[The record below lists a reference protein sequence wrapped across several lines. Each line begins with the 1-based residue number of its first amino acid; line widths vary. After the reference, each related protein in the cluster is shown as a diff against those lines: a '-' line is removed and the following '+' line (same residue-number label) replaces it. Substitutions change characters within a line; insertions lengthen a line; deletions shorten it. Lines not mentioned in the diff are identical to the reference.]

1 MVYLYTHCLSINRND
16 KDFRSVCYNKG
27 GKYIKIDIL
36 HFIDGAKK
44 SQGINVIIDVLRA
57 FSFKCYT
64 IQKNDVLKARTYFQ
78 MSIIPALLVFVT
90 TILLTPRTAAALEQ
104 PEAEKNNILNKDN
117 ASQSIPDASE
127 EKEYYISWPFT
138 TYESPS
144 FTANAS
150 GRYDPQIVHLIESN
164 EEGWGLILTDK
175 GPCWTYLNEIVIY
188 IEKETPI
195 FNEIGD
201 QKPICSISPQTVKV
215 INQNENWLLIETW
228 LGKKWLNTNYVR
240 ESVLLDVP
248 AFNQRELGYLSGC
261 EIVSLG
267 MMINYTV
274 NVDINTLVSEMPRS
288 HDPNIG
294 FRGDPTSLEGGFTI
308 FPPALMELTD
318 KYLSQAMDMTGCS
331 MDDLKNQLNSECPIV
346 VWVNGLGFNVHA
358 VCLTGYN
365 GEGFFYNDPWY
376 GSKNTFISNDKFYAI
391 WNNPIYDEL
400 NFIPYPVRQALSY
413 TAQRYHLPN
422 IRIVWRP
429 QKRFSGADIC
439 QTQRPR
445 LANISFREYMLN
457 NIKGLFG

>member
-201 QKPICSISPQTVKV
+201 QKPICSISPRAAVAHRCPARTPIRRGLLPQH
-215 INQNENWLLIETW
+215 ENLLHPN
-228 LGKKWLNTNYVR
+228 GQGNK
-240 ESVLLDVP
+240 
-248 AFNQRELGYLSGC
+248 QR
-261 EIVSLG
+261 
-267 MMINYTV
+267 YT
-274 NVDINTLVSEMPRS
+274 INTIQNRMRRV
-288 HDPNIG
+288 
-294 FRGDPTSLEGGFTI
+294 
-308 FPPALMELTD
+308 A
-318 KYLSQAMDMTGCS
+318 
-331 MDDLKNQLNSECPIV
+331 
-346 VWVNGLGFNVHA
+346 
-358 VCLTGYN
+358 
-365 GEGFFYNDPWY
+365 Y
-376 GSKNTFISNDKFYAI
+376 GVEWCT
-391 WNNPIYDEL
+391 
-400 NFIPYPVRQALSY
+400 
-413 TAQRYHLPN
+413 
-422 IRIVWRP
+422 
-429 QKRFSGADIC
+429 QKK
-439 QTQRPR
+439 
-445 LANISFREYMLN
+445 L
-457 NIKGLFG
+457 